1 MPIFKC
7 PECGSSENDG
17 DGKCIKCGV
26 PIIDVSSVAPPI
38 VSAPTATRAHWI
50 VIVMVC
56 LMMAV
61 VMWYVESCNSNKTP
75 NRTDLEL
82 FKEYYS
88 KIIGKTALA
97 DKVYK
102 PFGLSLDSGDSLS
115 SMSIARR
122 IERDYRKC
130 WVDIDREFSPKL
142 ENAEASELLKDGHE
156 KLSGAYYCKLNVIE
170 GFVKLSKS
178 PSISIVGDVKES
190 AERVTPL
197 MVSGLAKLFAAGEK
211 LGMAPEDIA
220 NIGKEAP
227 SK

>member
-7 PECGSSENDG
+7 PECGSCENDG

-26 PIIDVSSVAPPI
+26 PIIDVSSVAPSP
-38 VSAPTATRAHWI
+38 VATPAAARGHWLVI
-50 VIVMVC
+50 VIVC
-56 LMMAV
+56 LMMII
-61 VMWYVESCNSNKTP
+61 VMWYVESCNGNKSQK
-75 NRTDLEL
+75 RTDLEL
-82 FKEYYS
+82 FREYYS
-88 KIIGKTALA
+88 KIIGKTSLA

-102 PFGLSLDSGDSLS
+102 PFGISLDSGDSLS
-115 SMSIARR
+115 SMSIAIR

-130 WVDIDREFSPKL
+130 WVDIDREFSPQL
-142 ENAEASELLKDGHE
+142 ANAEASELLKEGHE
-156 KLSGAYYCKLNVIE
+156 RLSGAYYCKLNVIE

-178 PSISIVGDVKES
+178 PSLSIVAEVKES
-190 AERVTPL
+190 AEKVTPM